1 MKMNLLFGGLLIGL
15 AIGLMVGGAVVKVP
29 ADGSGKREYPQG
41 VALLLTMVGSVAV
54 ANALRMA
61 AT

>member
-29 ADGSGKREYPQG
+29 ADGAGKREYPQG